1 MINLIA
7 QNSENIGNSLKGI
20 GPFGLENAD
29 ANTSPVTFQTILS
42 NIIGVITIIGFI
54 WFIFLVITGAIGIMS
69 AGGDKNALEGARK
82 KLTSG
87 LIGLIVLIAAIFI
100 IDLIGT
106 LLGVPGI
113 LGIAG
118 LITSNKLSIP

>member
-42 NIIGVITIIGFI
+42 NIIGVITVIGAI
-54 WFIFLVITGAIGIMS
+54 WFVFLVITGAIGIMS
-69 AGGDKNALEGARK
+69 AGSDKQAIESARK

-87 LIGLIVLIAAIFI
+87 LIGLVVLVAAIFI
-100 IDLIGT
+100 IDLFGSLIGIPDILNIANLINT
-106 LLGVPGI
+106 VGI
-113 LGIAG
+113 H
-118 LITSNKLSIP
+118 